1 MTLDGVVQR
10 VGGGMGGGEKEEEG
24 GITIMTA
31 DVVDIGIFIVVL
43 QFFAATATVEG
54 GGRVLLQGLFFCF
67 CF

>member
-1 MTLDGVVQR
+1 MWNARTVALDGVVQR

-43 QFFAATATVEG
+43 QFFAALATVEG
-54 GGRVLLQGLFFCF
+54 EDRVLFRG
-67 CF
+67 